1 MDLIYKKDKNG
12 KDILCNEDER
22 HQIMMEWEKPYMEKS
37 IELLN
42 PFGKV
47 LEIGFGLGYSAT
59 KICSFKNV
67 KEYNVIECTPIVWE
81 KFEEFKNKQQN
92 ARPELK
98 INLIKG
104 RWEDVLQT
112 TETFDSIYF
121 DDYVLNSD
129 MDVGSR
135 RITHNRGSHFLQK
148 VLQNYTRIGSRISF
162 YSGVNI
168 IEMYKNIS
176 CIRVECSEYKIDIPS
191 DCKYAKGDKMYIP
204 IITKTSNAELD
215 LKDKLIT
222 ANNTANSIQKI
233 NPEIEEQVKKEM
245 EKRTKYKRLFD
256 DIQVRGPSCGLIVI
270 DNFYKNPHETRKY
283 ILTQEFSVR
292 GNYPGQRTV
301 SYATQHLKDIIQ
313 GYVMPFGGKI
323 TDFPIPDENNNK
335 SNANIYNG
343 SFQYTTSRDRS
354 WVHIDGYNNWGGVLY
369 MTPNAPLSSGTAF
382 YKFNDGATCQRDQDI
397 LENKTD
403 TDTYSQDMTK
413 WQLVDRA
420 GNVFNRLILFNSKR
434 FHMSMDYFGDS
445 KENGRLFQVFFF
457 STEK

>member
-1 MDLIYKKDKNG
+1 MDLVYKKDKNG

-67 KEYNVIECTPIVWE
+67 KEYNVIECMPLVWE
-81 KFEEFKNKQQN
+81 KFEEFKTEQQI
-92 ARPELK
+92 ARPDLK

-104 RWEDVLQT
+104 RWEDILQT

-129 MDVGSR
+129 IDVGNR
-135 RITHNRGSHFLQK
+135 RITHDRGSHFLQK
-148 VLQNYTRIGSRISF
+148 VLQNHTRIGSRISF
-162 YSGVNI
+162 YSTINC

-256 DIQVRGPSCGLIVI
+256 DVQVRGPSCGLIVI
-270 DNFYKNPHETRKY
+270 DNFYKNAYETRKY

-323 TDFPIPDENNNK
+323 TDFPIPDEK

-382 YKFNDGATCQRDQDI
+382 YKFNDGAECQRDQDI

-413 WQLVDRA
+413 WQLVDRT